1 MNSDGLT
8 FKASLRQS
16 LARRARGHAIGVAIL
31 LSMNC
36 NSVVAHPVLD
46 QAVGTAGSYFK
57 AVLRVGHGCNG
68 SPTRQIVI
76 QIPKGFQGAKPQP
89 KHGWKLLI
97 RKAQLDEPYTS
108 HGKVI
113 RDDVVELSWEA
124 LAPEYH
130 LQDGHF
136 DEFSFTSRLPTQAGT
151 QWIKVIQRCETDE
164 THWIEVP
171 ERGGSTKGLRT
182 PAAKLELRPQ
192 SPSVHA
198 H

>member
-1 MNSDGLT
+1 M
-8 FKASLRQS
+8 
-16 LARRARGHAIGVAIL
+16 
-31 LSMNC
+31 
-36 NSVVAHPVLD
+36 
-46 QAVGTAGSYFK
+46 
-57 AVLRVGHGCNG
+57 
-68 SPTRQIVI
+68 
-76 QIPKGFQGAKPQP
+76 
-89 KHGWKLLI
+89 
-97 RKAQLDEPYTS
+97 
-108 HGKVI
+108 
-113 RDDVVELSWEA
+113 
-124 LAPEYH
+124 
-130 LQDGHF
+130 QDGHF